1 MSVELKIRKSIKE
14 LADATDLRFET
25 YAAIVTSVN
34 GATCNAK
41 RVLDDKIVER
51 VRLNTN
57 VQEEKGL
64 IIVPKVGSD
73 VLITNIDGGASF
85 VSQYSKIE
93 KIELNVDSTI
103 IINGG
108 QNGGLVEIGKLEEN
122 LEKIK
127 TYLKDL
133 ETAISAS
140 ITGLGGAF
148 EMVLPAND
156 IFFVNM
162 ENETIKH

>member
-14 LADATDLRFET
+14 LAGATDLRFET

-85 VSQYSKIE
+85 VSQYSEIE
-93 KIELNVDSTI
+93 KIELNVDTI

-108 QNGGLVEIGKLEEN
+108 QNGGLVEIGKLDEN
-122 LEKIK
+122 LERIK
-127 TYLKDL
+127 TYLKTL
-133 ETAISAS
+133 EAALLTS
-140 ITGLGGAF
+140 IAGLGGLL
-148 EMVLPAND
+148 EIVSSAND
-156 IFFVNM
+156 ISFVNM

>member
-14 LADATDLRFET
+14 LAGATDLRFET

-64 IIVPKVGSD
+64 IIVPKIGSD

-85 VSQYSKIE
+85 VSQYSEIE

-108 QNGGLVEIGKLEEN
+108 QNDGLVKIRELEKN
-122 LEKIK
+122 LERIK
-127 TYLKDL
+127 TYLKAL
-133 ETAISAS
+133 ETALSTS
-140 ITGLGGAF
+140 ITGLGGA
-148 EMVLPAND
+148 LAIALSAND
-156 IFFVNM
+156 ISFVNM
-162 ENETIKH
+162 ENKTIKH

>member
-14 LADATDLRFET
+14 LAGATDLRFET

-51 VRLNTN
+51 VRLNAN

-85 VSQYSKIE
+85 VSQYSEIK
-93 KIELNVDSTI
+93 KIELNVDSAI
-103 IINGG
+103 IINDG
-108 QNGGLVEIGKLEEN
+108 QNGGLVEIKKLEEN

-127 TYLKDL
+127 TYLIAL
-133 ETAISAS
+133 EAALSTS
-140 ITGLGGAF
+140 IAGLGGLL
-148 EMVLPAND
+148 EIVSSAND
-156 IFFVNM
+156 ISFVNM
-162 ENETIKH
+162 ENKTIKH

>member
-14 LADATDLRFET
+14 LAGATDLRFET

-85 VSQYSKIE
+85 VSQYSEIK
-93 KIELNVDSTI
+93 KIELNVDSAI

-108 QNGGLVEIGKLEEN
+108 QNGGLVEVGKLEEN
-122 LEKIK
+122 LGKIK
-127 TYLKDL
+127 TYLKAL
-133 ETAISAS
+133 EVALSTS
-140 ITGLGGAF
+140 IESLGGA
-148 EMVLPAND
+148 LPPFSSAND
-156 IFFVNM
+156 ISFVNM

>member
-14 LADATDLRFET
+14 LAGATDLRFET

-85 VSQYSKIE
+85 VSQYSEIE

-108 QNGGLVEIGKLEEN
+108 QNDGLVEIRKLEEN

-127 TYLKDL
+127 TYLEDL
-133 ETAISAS
+133 ETALLAS
-140 ITGLGGAF
+140 ITGLGG
-148 EMVLPAND
+148 VLEITLFAND
-156 IFFVNM
+156 MSFVNM

>member
-14 LADATDLRFET
+14 LAGATDLRFET

-34 GATCNAK
+34 GATCNVK

-51 VRLNTN
+51 VRLNAN

-64 IIVPKVGSD
+64 IIVPKEGSD

-85 VSQYSKIE
+85 VSQYSEIE
-93 KIELNVDSTI
+93 KIELNVDSAI

-108 QNGGLVEIGKLEEN
+108 QNGGLVEIRKLEKN
-122 LEKIK
+122 LERIK
-127 TYLKDL
+127 TYLIAL
-133 ETAISAS
+133 EAALSTS
-140 ITGLGGAF
+140 ITGLQG
-148 EMVLPAND
+148 VLTIFSSAND
-156 IFFVNM
+156 ISFVDM
-162 ENETIKH
+162 ENKTIKH

>member
-14 LADATDLRFET
+14 LAGATDLRFET

-85 VSQYSKIE
+85 VSQYSEIE

-108 QNGGLVEIGKLEEN
+108 QNDGLVEIRKLEEN

-127 TYLKDL
+127 TYLIDL
-133 ETAISAS
+133 EAATLAG
-140 ITGLGGAF
+140 ITGLGGVF

-156 IFFVNM
+156 MSFVNM